1 MSSHPCSL
9 GKLAQRGASLQISP
23 LATTMRSFHHS
34 RSRPTVVP
42 IMGQLSMGQ
51 RIKPDDNGRVRKIV
65 GVKKSLVNQMQGMA
79 PSLGPSKVASPYKT
93 RLFSSSS
100 SLHSRSLQQQQQEE
114 DEEEYSDP
122 ESLPPNT
129 TASLSATQRGYN
141 RAEGFGKG
149 MAMQAARDIS
159 RSIQEELMVV
169 DADTRHMLNC
179 GPSRQALRN
188 YHEQMAHRAKAPGD
202 PMTGW
207 KHPRPLKHLATAA
220 VSSAGEGSSS
230 SSSYTGGSVTQP
242 EVAQPMDRQVRPR
255 RRQMVIAHAGR
266 NREHLAQLP
275 PLNAPPKF
283 ELYASNAR
291 EKFSEQR
298 TELRPPTSWHSPKEA
313 VEQKPEDLLMD
324 VALARAVRPDIT
336 VARGVQRSGE
346 ESATES
352 DSWYE
357 QPAAERELL
366 KQAILGGGR
375 SRLDAL
381 HYEAA
386 DNAAQISASQQVINQ
401 KYAGFRR
408 TARGN
413 QKQMIRQIV
422 EPVNPT
428 PQLKPSARAMSEPRD
443 SRKRWGSVRQGT
455 GRQATP
461 KFFANEGE
469 PRNAGEDEDG
479 SSWPPP
485 HNTQFQMATRSE
497 TRLES
502 EQEGRGR
509 NEMGEKRG
517 AQKTVANEAPVEHN
531 DIGMP
536 EGYKRE
542 SAVQRLGSTQHSKHS
557 SRALNSY

>member
-23 LATTMRSFHHS
+23 LATRMRSFHYS
-34 RSRPTVVP
+34 RIRPTVVP
-42 IMGQLSMGQ
+42 IMGQ

-65 GVKKSLVNQMQGMA
+65 GVKKSLVNQLQGMA
-79 PSLGPSKVASPYKT
+79 PSLGPPNVASSLDKT

-100 SLHSRSLQQQQQEE
+100 SLHSRSLQQQQQQEE
-114 DEEEYSDP
+114 DDEEEYSDM
-122 ESLPPNT
+122 ESLASNT

-149 MAMQAARDIS
+149 MARQAARDIS

-179 GPSRQALRN
+179 DPSRQVLRN
-188 YHEQMAHRAKAPGD
+188 YHEQMAQRAKTPGD
-202 PMTGW
+202 PMSGW

-230 SSSYTGGSVTQP
+230 TSSVAQS
-242 EVAQPMDRQVRPR
+242 EVAQSMDRQVRPR
-255 RRQMVIAHAGR
+255 RRQMVVAHIGR
-266 NREHLAQLP
+266 NGREHLAQLP
-275 PLNAPPKF
+275 PLNAPPPKF

-298 TELRPPTSWHSPKEA
+298 TEMRPPTSWHSPKEPI
-313 VEQKPEDLLMD
+313 EQKPEDLLMD

-336 VARGVQRSGE
+336 LTRGVQRSGE
-346 ESATES
+346 EHRASES

-357 QPAAERELL
+357 QPASERELL

-375 SRLDAL
+375 NRLD
-381 HYEAA
+381 EAS

-401 KYAGFRR
+401 KYASFRR
-408 TARGN
+408 TTRGN

-428 PQLKPSARAMSEPRD
+428 PQLKTSARSMSEPRD
-443 SRKRWGSVRQGT
+443 SRKRWGSMRQSS

-461 KFFANEGE
+461 KFFADAGE
-469 PRNAGEDEDG
+469 PRNEGEDDEDQ
-479 SSWPPP
+479 SSWPSP
-485 HNTQFQMATRSE
+485 HNTQLQMATRSE

-502 EQEGRGR
+502 EQEGGRGR
-509 NEMGEKRG
+509 NVMGEKRG
-517 AQKTVANEAPVEHN
+517 AQKTMDDEALVEHN

-536 EGYKRE
+536 QAYKRE
-542 SAVQRLGSTQHSKHS
+542 SAVQRLGSSRHSKHS
-557 SRALNSY
+557 SRAFNSY